1 MLLSA
6 EARGSC
12 HGARLATAGPRAW
25 PESGGSGWKVAT
37 PAEGEREAR
46 HCYGKRSE
54 DEDGLCAWTS
64 AWWWNTP
71 WTTPVGCVAG
81 VSLLILPCG
90 PQVWLSNP
98 SLRRSGNPT
107 RLLLSDWSRATSA
120 PPPLMK
126 TTTASMMETTRKE
139 REGRSWRPPSPPTP
153 TRQVSSQALPWQH
166 HCEDQLVKLIVLPVF
181 LPGVQMFEDSKVSL
195 IWSCADVVVFPL
207 TPCVCVCVCV

>member
-1 MLLSA
+1 MEPAWRQQGRGRGRSQ
-6 EARGSC
+6 EAQVERS
-12 HGARLATAGPRAW
+12 RPLQR
-25 PESGGSGWKVAT
+25 
-37 PAEGEREAR
+37 ERERPGTATGR
-46 HCYGKRSE
+46 GVRTKTGSAPEPPHG
-54 DEDGLCAWTS
+54 DETLHGP
-64 AWWWNTP
+64 TP
-71 WTTPVGCVAG
+71 PVGCVAG

-195 IWSCADVVVFPL
+195 I
-207 TPCVCVCVCV
+207 